1 MPFIKENSVEYSD
14 VSLAV
19 WLVTKRKRKEKKRE
33 KKVLEII
40 CPNVSFSCTCT
51 REMRQMDVSKI

>member
-40 CPNVSFSCTCT
+40 CPNVSFSFTCT
-51 REMRQMDVSKI
+51 REMRQMDAPKI